1 MTRLESQDDLDA
13 AIEHLLER
21 DPRLRTIRRL
31 TGPPALRRRDA
42 GFPGLVAIVVG
53 QQLSTA
59 SAAAIWS
66 RLSEAFRPFDHR
78 ALRRSRVERLQ
89 RLGLSDAKVKTL
101 RALTREIDGGRL
113 DFDALAAAD
122 TDDARRKLTLIHG
135 IGPWTADLY
144 LLFCLG
150 HADIW
155 PAGDLALQ
163 EAMRMLHEHPAR
175 PGPREMEALAEPWRP
190 LRGAAAHLLWAYYR
204 AAKGRSGAI

>member
-1 MTRLESQDDLDA
+1 MRRLESQNDLDA
-13 AIEHLLER
+13 AIENLLER
-21 DPRLRTIRRL
+21 DPRLRPIRRL
-31 TGPPALRRRDA
+31 TGPPALRRREA
-42 GFPGLVAIVVG
+42 GFPGLVAIIVG

-59 SAAAIWS
+59 SAAAIWG

-78 ALRRSRVERLQ
+78 AVRRSRAERLR

-101 RALTREIDGGRL
+101 RALTREIETGRL
-113 DFDALAAAD
+113 DFDALADGDA
-122 TDDARRKLTLIHG
+122 DDARRALTLIHG

-150 HADIW
+150 HADAW

-163 EAMRMLHEHPAR
+163 EAMRMLLEHPAR
-175 PGPREMEALAEPWRP
+175 PDRRGMESLAEAWRP